1 MNQGQTENKRKS
13 LRSSAMLT
21 LTALIWGVAFVA
33 QSEGMNYVGAFT
45 FNACRFIVGGLVL
58 IPCIFYLRK
67 ANGDQWAMLTRE
79 EQSRQRRTGIIGGI
93 CCGIFICAAS
103 TLQQFGIAQTTVGKA
118 GFITSLYIII
128 VPILGLFL
136 RKKVGLNIWASVA
149 IAAAGMYLLC
159 ITDGFSIGRG
169 DFLVF
174 LCAVGFSL
182 HILVIDYFSP
192 KADGVVISCVQF
204 FTAGIISSVFMF
216 LLERPTWE
224 AVLSAWAP
232 VLYAGVMSCGV
243 GYTLQVVAQKDVEP
257 TIASLLMSL
266 ESVFS
271 LLAGWVLLGQAM
283 SPKELS
289 GCVLVFGAI
298 VLAQVPME
306 VFSRLIP
313 GGDARRSDGCGKC

>member
-1 MNQGQTENKRKS
+1 MNHGQTGQKKKS

-58 IPCIFYLRK
+58 IPCIFFLRK
-67 ANGDQWAMLTRE
+67 ENGSQWAQLSPK
-79 EQSRQRRTGIIGGI
+79 EQARQRRTGIIGGV
-93 CCGIFICAAS
+93 CCGLFICAAS
-103 TLQQFGIAQTTVGKA
+103 TLQQFGIAHTTVGKA

-128 VPILGLFL
+128 VPVLGLFL
-136 RKKVGLNIWASVA
+136 RKRVGLNIWVSVA

-159 ITDGFSIGRG
+159 ITDGFSISRG

-174 LCAVGFSL
+174 LCAIGFSL

-216 LLERPTWE
+216 LFERPSWE
-224 AVLSAWAP
+224 AVAAAWAP

-257 TIASLLMSL
+257 TVASLIMSL

-271 LLAGWVLLGQAM
+271 LLAGWVLLGQKM

-298 VLAQVPME
+298 ILAQVPAE
-306 VFSRLIP
+306 VFAGLIP
-313 GGDARRSDGCGKC
+313 GRNCRRSDG

>member
-1 MNQGQTENKRKS
+1 MNNGQTETRQRS

-33 QSEGMNYVGAFT
+33 QSEGMNYVGGFT
-45 FNACRFIVGGLVL
+45 FNACRFIVGGVVL
-58 IPCIFYLRK
+58 IPCIFFLRRI
-67 ANGDQWAMLTRE
+67 NGDQRAQLTRA
-79 EQSRQRRTGIIGGI
+79 EQAQRRKTGIIGGI
-93 CCGIFICAAS
+93 CCGVFICLGS

-136 RKKVGLNIWASVA
+136 RKKVGLNIWASVG

-159 ITDGFSIGRG
+159 ITEGFAISRG

-174 LCAVGFSL
+174 LCAIGFSL

-192 KADGVVISCVQF
+192 KADGVVISCIQF
-204 FTAGIISSVFMF
+204 FTAGIISCVFMF
-216 LLERPTWE
+216 LFERPTWD
-224 AVLSAWAP
+224 AVTAAWAP

-257 TIASLLMSL
+257 TIASLIMSL

-271 LLAGWVLLGQAM
+271 LLAGWVLLGQKM

-298 VLAQVPME
+298 VLAQVPAEMLTGLL
-306 VFSRLIP
+306 SGRKT
-313 GGDARRSDGCGKC
+313 GGNNA

>member
-1 MNQGQTENKRKS
+1 MNNGQKDDRQKS
-13 LRSSAMLT
+13 LRSSSMLT

-58 IPCIFYLRK
+58 VPCIFLLK
-67 ANGDQWAMLTRE
+67 KGNGDQRMQFKPDRRTQA
-79 EQSRQRRTGIIGGI
+79 RQRRTGIIGGF
-93 CCGIFICAAS
+93 CCGLFIWVGS

-136 RKKVGLNIWASVA
+136 KKKVGLNIWLSVA

-159 ITDGFSIGRG
+159 ITDGFSISRG

-216 LLERPTWE
+216 LFERPAWD
-224 AVLSAWAP
+224 AVMAAWAP

-243 GYTLQVVAQKDVEP
+243 GYTLQVVAQKHVEP
-257 TIASLLMSL
+257 TIASLIMSL

-271 LLAGWVLLGQAM
+271 LLAGWVLLGQKM
-283 SPKELS
+283 SLKELS

-298 VLAQVPME
+298 VLAQVP
-306 VFSRLIP
+306 VGLV
-313 GGDARRSDGCGKC
+313 ARQGACRKAGREDG

>member
-1 MNQGQTENKRKS
+1 MNSRQTETRQRS

-33 QSEGMNYVGAFT
+33 QSEGMNYVGGFT
-45 FNACRFIVGGLVL
+45 FNACRFIVGGVVL
-58 IPCIFYLRK
+58 IPCIFFLRRV
-67 ANGDQWAMLTRE
+67 NGDQRAQLTRA
-79 EQSRQRRTGIIGGI
+79 EQAQRRKTGIIGGI
-93 CCGIFICAAS
+93 CCGVFICLGS

-136 RKKVGLNIWASVA
+136 RKKVGLNIWASVG

-159 ITDGFSIGRG
+159 ITEGFAISRG

-174 LCAVGFSL
+174 LCAIGFSL

-192 KADGVVISCVQF
+192 KADGVVISCIQF
-204 FTAGIISSVFMF
+204 FTAGIISCVFMF
-216 LLERPTWE
+216 LFERPTWD
-224 AVLSAWAP
+224 AVTAAWAP

-257 TIASLLMSL
+257 TIASLIMSL

-271 LLAGWVLLGQAM
+271 LLAGWVLLGQKM

-298 VLAQVPME
+298 VLAQVPAE
-306 VFSRLIP
+306 LLTGLLP
-313 GGDARRSDGCGKC
+313 GRKTGGNNA

>member
-1 MNQGQTENKRKS
+1 MNNGQKDDRQKS
-13 LRSSAMLT
+13 LRSSSMLT

-58 IPCIFYLRK
+58 VPCIFFLK
-67 ANGDQWAMLTRE
+67 KGNGDQRMQLKPDRRTQA
-79 EQSRQRRTGIIGGI
+79 RQRRTGIIGGI
-93 CCGIFICAAS
+93 CCGLFIWVGS

-136 RKKVGLNIWASVA
+136 KKKVGLNIWLSVA

-159 ITDGFSIGRG
+159 ITDGFSISRG

-216 LLERPTWE
+216 LFERPAWD
-224 AVLSAWAP
+224 AVMAAWAP

-243 GYTLQVVAQKDVEP
+243 GYTLQVVAQKHVEP
-257 TIASLLMSL
+257 TIASLIMSL

-271 LLAGWVLLGQAM
+271 LLAGWVLLGQKM
-283 SPKELS
+283 SLKELS

-298 VLAQVPME
+298 VLAQVPVE
-306 VFSRLIP
+306 IVARQGASRKA
-313 GGDARRSDGCGKC
+313 GREDS

>member
-1 MNQGQTENKRKS
+1 MNHGQTVNKKKS

-33 QSEGMNYVGAFT
+33 QSEGMNHVGAFT
-45 FNACRFIVGGLVL
+45 FNACRFLVGGLVL
-58 IPCIFYLRK
+58 IPCIFLLRK
-67 ANGDQWAMLTRE
+67 VNGDQWGSMGRE
-79 EQSRQRRTGIIGGI
+79 EQLRQRRMGIIGGV
-93 CCGIFICAAS
+93 CCGIFICAGS

-159 ITDGFSIGRG
+159 VTEGFSISRG

-174 LCAVGFSL
+174 LCAIGFSL

-216 LLERPTWE
+216 LFERPTWD
-224 AVLSAWAP
+224 AVMAAWAP

-257 TIASLLMSL
+257 TVASLIMSL

-271 LLAGWVLLGQAM
+271 VLAGWLLLGQKM
-283 SPKELS
+283 SPKELA

-298 VLAQVPME
+298 ILAQ
-306 VFSRLIP
+306 IP
-313 GGDARRSDGCGKC
+313 ARAFAGIMPGRTARRNDG

>member
-1 MNQGQTENKRKS
+1 MNHGQTDSKKKS
-13 LRSSAMLT
+13 YRSSAMLT

-45 FNACRFIVGGLVL
+45 FNACRFILGGLVL
-58 IPCIFYLRK
+58 VPCIFFLRK
-67 ANGDQWAMLTRE
+67 GNGVQLNRE
-79 EQSRQRRTGIIGGI
+79 EQKRQRKTGVIGGV
-93 CCGIFICAAS
+93 CCGIFICLGS

-128 VPILGLFL
+128 VPVLGLFL
-136 RKKVGLNIWASVA
+136 RKNVGLNIWVSVA

-159 ITDGFSIGRG
+159 ITEGFSISRG

-174 LCAVGFSL
+174 LCAIGFSL

-216 LLERPTWE
+216 LFERPTWE
-224 AVLSAWAP
+224 AVMAAWAP

-243 GYTLQVVAQKDVEP
+243 GYTLQVIAQKDVEP
-257 TIASLLMSL
+257 TIASLIMSM

-271 LLAGWVLLGQAM
+271 LLAGWVLLGQKM

-298 VLAQVPME
+298 ILAQVPAGT
-306 VFSRLIP
+306 FSRLLP
-313 GGDARRSDGCGKC
+313 GGAVSRSDN